1 MLHLFLLNLNL
12 FSVPQPQAYQVM
24 QPQMPPNPF
33 LGAARGMMQP
43 PLPPV
48 RLHYLFSIICC
59 FLIFYFYFSLE

>member
-1 MLHLFLLNLNL
+1 
-12 FSVPQPQAYQVM
+12 M

-48 RLHYLFSIICC
+48 CLYNPFFNMIDVSYFCFV
-59 FLIFYFYFSLE
+59 FLIISLE

>member
-1 MLHLFLLNLNL
+1 M

-43 PLPPV
+43 PLPQGQV
-48 RLHYLFSIICC
+48 CIQLMFLH
-59 FLIFYFYFSLE
+59 

>member
-1 MLHLFLLNLNL
+1 M

-43 PLPPV
+43 PLPQGPV
-48 RLHYLFSIICC
+48 RIHLC
-59 FLIFYFYFSLE
+59 FTIKK